1 MSANAKAGFEYI
13 FPAIEFAGPEDID
26 EILMLQKLC
35 FQEEADR
42 VGNPNIAPMTETK
55 EALLG
60 DLWSAADP
68 LFLLKLVE
76 NRRIVGSVR
85 AREKEGTVYIGRLI
99 VHPEYRNRGCGK
111 KLMTAIESCF
121 HPVRFELFTGE
132 HNTENLRFYRNLGYR
147 SYDVFES
154 DGVRLVRMEKGN
166 VSS

>member
-1 MSANAKAGFEYI
+1 MSANAKAGIDYI
-13 FPAIEFAGPEDID
+13 FPAVEFAVPGDID
-26 EILMLQKLC
+26 EILTLQKLC
-35 FQEEADR
+35 FQGEADR
-42 VGNPNIAPMTETK
+42 VGNPDIAPMTETK

-60 DLWSAADP
+60 DLSSAEDP

-99 VHPEYRNRGCGK
+99 VHPEYRNRGYGK

-132 HNTENLRFYRNLGYR
+132 HNTENLRFYQNLGYR
-147 SYDVFES
+147 PYDAFES
-154 DGVRLVRMEKGN
+154 DGVRLVRLEKEP